1 MCATMILKEGE
12 PMWTRE
18 ELKQKAKN
26 TLRDKYWTI
35 LGVSVLAGIL
45 QGSFFTIITEL
56 VNPTHTYLTV
66 LGNYA
71 IDVNS
76 LIRLWIIITIISWLY
91 SIFLGHTILIGAY
104 KYFILSIKENPSTS
118 TLFDFFKTSYWNI
131 VKVMFFYQLK
141 IVLWTLCFI
150 VPGIIKAYEYCMV
163 PYILA
168 EHPEMES
175 ADVFERSRMLTQ
187 NNKLNI
193 FVLEISFIGWLFLGM
208 LCCGIGM
215 LFVSPYID
223 ITMAHLYLKLKE
235 IHGIDQPELPP
246 IPEIL

>member
-1 MCATMILKEGE
+1 MKEGE
-12 PMWTRE
+12 LMWTRE
-18 ELKQKAKN
+18 ELKQNAKN

-35 LGVSVLAGIL
+35 LGVSVLASIL
-45 QGSFFTIITEL
+45 QGSFFTIITEM

-71 IDVNS
+71 IDVNG

-131 VKVMFFYQLK
+131 VK
-141 IVLWTLCFI
+141 
-150 VPGIIKAYEYCMV
+150 YCMV

-168 EHPEMES
+168 EHPEMKS
-175 ADVFERSRMLTQ
+175 AAVFERSRMLTQ

-208 LCCGIGM
+208 LCCGIGI

-223 ITMAHLYLKLKE
+223 ITMTHLYLKLKE

>member
-1 MCATMILKEGE
+1 
-12 PMWTRE
+12 MWTRE
-18 ELKQKAKN
+18 ELKQNAKN

-35 LGVSVLAGIL
+35 LGVSVLASIL
-45 QGSFFTIITEL
+45 QGSFFTIITEM

-71 IDVNS
+71 IDVNG

-131 VKVMFFYQLK
+131 VKVTFFYQIK

-168 EHPEMES
+168 EHPEMKS
-175 ADVFERSRMLTQ
+175 AAVFERSRMLTQ

-208 LCCGIGM
+208 LCCGIGI

-223 ITMAHLYLKLKE
+223 ITMTHLYLKLKE

>member
-1 MCATMILKEGE
+1 MRMKEGE
-12 PMWTRE
+12 LMWTRE
-18 ELKQKAKN
+18 ELKQNAKN

-35 LGVSVLAGIL
+35 LGVSVLASIL

-71 IDVNS
+71 IDVNG

-91 SIFLGHTILIGAY
+91 SIFLGHTILIGAC

-131 VKVMFFYQLK
+131 VKVMFFYQIK

-175 ADVFERSRMLTQ
+175 AAVFERSRMLTQ

-208 LCCGIGM
+208 LCCGIGI

-223 ITMAHLYLKLKE
+223 ITMTHLYLKLKE

>member
-1 MCATMILKEGE
+1 
-12 PMWTRE
+12 MWTRE
-18 ELKQKAKN
+18 ELKQNAKN

-35 LGVSVLAGIL
+35 LGVSVLASIL
-45 QGSFFTIITEL
+45 QGSFFTIITEM

-71 IDVNS
+71 IDVNG

-131 VKVMFFYQLK
+131 VKVTFFYQIK

-175 ADVFERSRMLTQ
+175 AAVFERSRMLTQ

-193 FVLEISFIGWLFLGM
+193 FALEISFIGWLFLGM
-208 LCCGIGM
+208 LCCGIGI

-223 ITMAHLYLKLKE
+223 ITMTHLYLKLKE
-235 IHGIDQPELPP
+235 IHEIDQPELPP

>member
-1 MCATMILKEGE
+1 
-12 PMWTRE
+12 MWTRE
-18 ELKQKAKN
+18 ELKQNAKN

-35 LGVSVLAGIL
+35 LGVSVLASIL
-45 QGSFFTIITEL
+45 QGSFFTIITEM

-71 IDVNS
+71 IDVNG

-91 SIFLGHTILIGAY
+91 SMFLGHTILIGAY
-104 KYFILSIKENPSTS
+104 KYFILFIKENPSTS

-131 VKVMFFYQLK
+131 VKVTFFYQIK

-175 ADVFERSRMLTQ
+175 AAVFERSRMLTQ

-208 LCCGIGM
+208 LCCGIGI

-223 ITMAHLYLKLKE
+223 ITMTHLYLKLKE

>member
-1 MCATMILKEGE
+1 MRMKEGE
-12 PMWTRE
+12 LMWTRE
-18 ELKQKAKN
+18 ELKQNAKN

-35 LGVSVLAGIL
+35 LGVSILASIL

-71 IDVNS
+71 IDVNG
-76 LIRLWIIITIISWLY
+76 LIRLWIIVTVISFLY

-131 VKVMFFYQLK
+131 VKVMFFYQIK

-175 ADVFERSRMLTQ
+175 AAVFERSRMLTQ

-208 LCCGIGM
+208 LCCGIGI

-223 ITMAHLYLKLKE
+223 ITMTHLYLKLKE

>member
-1 MCATMILKEGE
+1 MRMKEGE
-12 PMWTRE
+12 LMWTRE
-18 ELKQKAKN
+18 ELKQNAKN

-35 LGVSVLAGIL
+35 LGVSVLASIL
-45 QGSFFTIITEL
+45 QGSFFTIITEM

-71 IDVNS
+71 IDVNG

-131 VKVMFFYQLK
+131 VKVTFFYQIK

-175 ADVFERSRMLTQ
+175 AAVFERSRMLTQ

-208 LCCGIGM
+208 LCCGIGI

-223 ITMAHLYLKLKE
+223 ITMTHLYLKLKE
-235 IHGIDQPELPP
+235 IHEIDQPELPP

>member
-1 MCATMILKEGE
+1 M
-12 PMWTRE
+12 
-18 ELKQKAKN
+18 
-26 TLRDKYWTI
+26 
-35 LGVSVLAGIL
+35 
-45 QGSFFTIITEL
+45 

-71 IDVNS
+71 IDVNG
-76 LIRLWIIITIISWLY
+76 LIRLWIIVTVISFLY

-131 VKVMFFYQLK
+131 VKVMFFYQIK

-175 ADVFERSRMLTQ
+175 AAVFERSRMLTQ
-187 NNKLNI
+187 NNKMNI

-208 LCCGIGM
+208 MCCGIGVI
-215 LFVSPYID
+215 FVSPYID
-223 ITMAHLYLKLKE
+223 ITMTHLYLKLKE

>member
-1 MCATMILKEGE
+1 
-12 PMWTRE
+12 MWTRE
-18 ELKQKAKN
+18 ELKQNAKN

-35 LGVSVLAGIL
+35 LGVSVLASIL

-71 IDVNS
+71 IDVNG

-131 VKVMFFYQLK
+131 VKVTFFYQIK

-175 ADVFERSRMLTQ
+175 AAVFERSRMLTQ

-208 LCCGIGM
+208 LCCGIGI

-223 ITMAHLYLKLKE
+223 ITMTHLYLKLKE

>member
-1 MCATMILKEGE
+1 MILKEGE

-26 TLRDKYWTI
+26 TLRGKYWTI

-45 QGSFFTIITEL
+45 QGSFFNILTEFT
-56 VNPTHTYLTV
+56 NPTHTYLSV
-66 LGNYA
+66 FGNYA
-71 IDVNS
+71 IDVNG
-76 LIRLWIIITIISWLY
+76 LIRFWILITIISWLY

-104 KYFILSIKENPSTS
+104 KYLILSIKENPSTS

-175 ADVFERSRMLTQ
+175 ADVFE
-187 NNKLNI
+187 
-193 FVLEISFIGWLFLGM
+193 
-208 LCCGIGM
+208 
-215 LFVSPYID
+215 
-223 ITMAHLYLKLKE
+223 
-235 IHGIDQPELPP
+235 
-246 IPEIL
+246 

>member
-1 MCATMILKEGE
+1 MRMKEGE
-12 PMWTRE
+12 LMWTRE
-18 ELKQKAKN
+18 ELKQNAKN

-35 LGVSVLAGIL
+35 LGVSVLASIL

-71 IDVNS
+71 IDVNG
-76 LIRLWIIITIISWLY
+76 LIRLWIIVTVISFLY

-131 VKVMFFYQLK
+131 VKVMFFYQIK

-175 ADVFERSRMLTQ
+175 AAVFERSRMLTQ

-208 LCCGIGM
+208 LCCGIGI

-223 ITMAHLYLKLKE
+223 ITMTHLYLKLKE

>member
-1 MCATMILKEGE
+1 MRMKEGE
-12 PMWTRE
+12 LMWTRE
-18 ELKQKAKN
+18 ELKQNAKN

-35 LGVSVLAGIL
+35 LGVSVLASIL

-71 IDVNS
+71 IDVNG

-131 VKVMFFYQLK
+131 VKVTFFYQIK

-175 ADVFERSRMLTQ
+175 AAVFERSRMLTQ

-208 LCCGIGM
+208 LCCGIGI

-223 ITMAHLYLKLKE
+223 ITMTHLYLKLKE

>member
-1 MCATMILKEGE
+1 MRMKEGE
-12 PMWTRE
+12 LMWTRE
-18 ELKQKAKN
+18 ELKQNAKN

-35 LGVSVLAGIL
+35 LGVSVLASIL
-45 QGSFFTIITEL
+45 QGSFFTIITEM

-71 IDVNS
+71 IDVNG

-131 VKVMFFYQLK
+131 VKVTFFYQIK

-175 ADVFERSRMLTQ
+175 AAVFERSRMLTQ

-208 LCCGIGM
+208 LCCGIGI

-223 ITMAHLYLKLKE
+223 ITMTHLYLKLKE

>member
-1 MCATMILKEGE
+1 MKEGE
-12 PMWTRE
+12 LMWTRE
-18 ELKQKAKN
+18 ELKQNAKN

-35 LGVSVLAGIL
+35 LGVSVLASIL
-45 QGSFFTIITEL
+45 QGSFFTIITEM

-71 IDVNS
+71 IDVNG

-131 VKVMFFYQLK
+131 VKVTFFYQIK

-175 ADVFERSRMLTQ
+175 AAVFERSRMLTQ

-208 LCCGIGM
+208 LCCGIGI

-223 ITMAHLYLKLKE
+223 ITMTHLYLKLKE

>member
-1 MCATMILKEGE
+1 
-12 PMWTRE
+12 
-18 ELKQKAKN
+18 
-26 TLRDKYWTI
+26 
-35 LGVSVLAGIL
+35 
-45 QGSFFTIITEL
+45 L

-71 IDVNS
+71 IDVNG
-76 LIRLWIIITIISWLY
+76 LIRLWIIVTVISFLY

-131 VKVMFFYQLK
+131 VKVMFFYQIK

-175 ADVFERSRMLTQ
+175 AAVFERSRMLTQ
-187 NNKLNI
+187 NNKMNI

-208 LCCGIGM
+208 MCCGIGVI
-215 LFVSPYID
+215 FVSPYID
-223 ITMAHLYLKLKE
+223 ITMTHLYLKLKE

>member
-1 MCATMILKEGE
+1 MRMKEGE
-12 PMWTRE
+12 LMWTRE
-18 ELKQKAKN
+18 ELKQNAKN

-35 LGVSVLAGIL
+35 LGVSVLASIL

-71 IDVNS
+71 IDVNG

-131 VKVMFFYQLK
+131 VKVMFFYQIK

-175 ADVFERSRMLTQ
+175 AAVFERSRMLTQ
-187 NNKLNI
+187 NNKMNI

-208 LCCGIGM
+208 MCCGIGVI
-215 LFVSPYID
+215 FVSPYID
-223 ITMAHLYLKLKE
+223 ITMTHLYLKLKE

>member
-1 MCATMILKEGE
+1 
-12 PMWTRE
+12 MWTRE
-18 ELKQKAKN
+18 ELKQNAKN

-35 LGVSVLAGIL
+35 LGVSVLASIL
-45 QGSFFTIITEL
+45 QGSFFTIITEM

-71 IDVNS
+71 IDVNG

-131 VKVMFFYQLK
+131 VKVTFFYQIK

-175 ADVFERSRMLTQ
+175 AAVFERSRMLTQ

-208 LCCGIGM
+208 LCCGIGI

-223 ITMAHLYLKLKE
+223 ITMTHLYLKLKE
-235 IHGIDQPELPP
+235 IHEIDQPELPP

>member
-1 MCATMILKEGE
+1 MKMKEGE
-12 PMWTRE
+12 LMWTRE
-18 ELKQKAKN
+18 ELKQNAKN

-71 IDVNS
+71 IDVNG
-76 LIRLWIIITIISWLY
+76 LIRLWIIVTVISFLY

-131 VKVMFFYQLK
+131 VKVMFFYQIK
-141 IVLWTLCFI
+141 IVLWTLC
-150 VPGIIKAYEYCMV
+150 CMV

-168 EHPEMES
+168 EHPKMES
-175 ADVFERSRMLTQ
+175 TEVFERSRMLTQ

-208 LCCGIGM
+208 MCCGIGVI
-215 LFVSPYID
+215 FVSPYID
-223 ITMAHLYLKLKE
+223 ITMTHLYLKLKE

>member
-1 MCATMILKEGE
+1 MILKEGE

-26 TLRDKYWTI
+26 TLRGKYWTI

-45 QGSFFTIITEL
+45 QGSFFNILTEFT
-56 VNPTHTYLTV
+56 NPTHTYLSV
-66 LGNYA
+66 FGNYA

-104 KYFILSIKENPSTS
+104 KYLILSIKENPSTS

-175 ADVFERSRMLTQ
+175 ADVFGRSRMLTQ

-208 LCCGIGM
+208 MCCGIGI

-223 ITMAHLYLKLKE
+223 ITMTHLYLKLKE

>member
-1 MCATMILKEGE
+1 MKEGE
-12 PMWTRE
+12 LMWTRE
-18 ELKQKAKN
+18 ELKQNAKN

-35 LGVSVLAGIL
+35 LGVSVLASIL

-71 IDVNS
+71 IDVNG
-76 LIRLWIIITIISWLY
+76 LIRLWIIVTVISFLY

-131 VKVMFFYQLK
+131 VKVMFFYQIK

-175 ADVFERSRMLTQ
+175 AAVFERSRMLTQ

-208 LCCGIGM
+208 LCCGIGI

-223 ITMAHLYLKLKE
+223 ITMTHLYLKLKE

>member
-1 MCATMILKEGE
+1 M
-12 PMWTRE
+12 
-18 ELKQKAKN
+18 
-26 TLRDKYWTI
+26 
-35 LGVSVLAGIL
+35 LGVSVLASIL

-71 IDVNS
+71 IDVNG
-76 LIRLWIIITIISWLY
+76 LIRLWIIVTVISFLY

-131 VKVMFFYQLK
+131 VKVMFFYQIK

-175 ADVFERSRMLTQ
+175 AAVFERSRMLTQ
-187 NNKLNI
+187 NNKMNI

-208 LCCGIGM
+208 MCCGIGVI
-215 LFVSPYID
+215 FVSPYID
-223 ITMAHLYLKLKE
+223 ITMTHLYLKLKE

>member
-1 MCATMILKEGE
+1 MILKEGE

-26 TLRDKYWTI
+26 TLRGKYWTI

-45 QGSFFTIITEL
+45 QGSFFNILTEFT
-56 VNPTHTYLTV
+56 NPTHTYLSV
-66 LGNYA
+66 FGNYA

-175 ADVFERSRMLTQ
+175 ADVFGRSRMLTQ

>member
-1 MCATMILKEGE
+1 MKEGE
-12 PMWTRE
+12 LMWTRE
-18 ELKQKAKN
+18 ELKQNAKN

-35 LGVSVLAGIL
+35 LGVSILASIL

-71 IDVNS
+71 IDVNG
-76 LIRLWIIITIISWLY
+76 LIRLWIIVTVISFLY

-131 VKVMFFYQLK
+131 VKVMFFYQIK

-168 EHPEMES
+168 EHPKMES
-175 ADVFERSRMLTQ
+175 AAVFERSRMLTQ
-187 NNKLNI
+187 NNKMNI

-208 LCCGIGM
+208 MCCGIGVI
-215 LFVSPYID
+215 FVSPYID
-223 ITMAHLYLKLKE
+223 ITMTHLYLKLKE

>member
-1 MCATMILKEGE
+1 MRMKEGE
-12 PMWTRE
+12 LMWTRE
-18 ELKQKAKN
+18 ELKQNAKN

-35 LGVSVLAGIL
+35 LGVSILASIL

-71 IDVNS
+71 IDVNG
-76 LIRLWIIITIISWLY
+76 LIRLWIIVTVISFLY

-131 VKVMFFYQLK
+131 VKVMFFYQIK

-168 EHPEMES
+168 EHPKMES
-175 ADVFERSRMLTQ
+175 AAVFERSRMLTQ
-187 NNKLNI
+187 NNKMNI

-208 LCCGIGM
+208 MCCGIGVI
-215 LFVSPYID
+215 FVSPYID
-223 ITMAHLYLKLKE
+223 ITMTHLYLKLKE

>member
-1 MCATMILKEGE
+1 MKEGE
-12 PMWTRE
+12 LMWTRE
-18 ELKQKAKN
+18 ELKQNAKN

-35 LGVSVLAGIL
+35 LGVSVLASIL
-45 QGSFFTIITEL
+45 QGSFFTIITEM

-71 IDVNS
+71 IDVNG

-131 VKVMFFYQLK
+131 VKVTFFYQIK

-175 ADVFERSRMLTQ
+175 AAVFERSRMLTQ

-193 FVLEISFIGWLFLGM
+193 FALEISFIGWLFLGM
-208 LCCGIGM
+208 LCCGIGI

-223 ITMAHLYLKLKE
+223 ITMTHLYLKLKE
-235 IHGIDQPELPP
+235 IHEIDQPELPP

>member
-1 MCATMILKEGE
+1 MKEDE
-12 PMWTRE
+12 LMWTRE
-18 ELKQKAKN
+18 ELKQNAKN

-71 IDVNS
+71 IDVNG
-76 LIRLWIIITIISWLY
+76 LIRIWIIVTVISFFY
-91 SIFLGHTILIGAY
+91 SIFLGHTILIGAC
-104 KYFILSIKENPSTS
+104 KYFILSIKETPSAS

-131 VKVMFFYQLK
+131 VKIMFFYQLK
-141 IVLWTLCFI
+141 LVLWTLCFI

-168 EHPEMES
+168 EHPDMES
-175 ADVFERSRMLTQ
+175 EDVFERSRQLTQ

-193 FVLEISFIGWLFLGM
+193 FVLELSFIGWLLLGIM
-208 LCCGIGM
+208 CCGIG
-215 LFVSPYID
+215 LIFVSPYID
-223 ITMAHLYLKLKE
+223 ITMTHLYLKLKE
-235 IHGIDQPELPP
+235 IHGINQPELPP

>member
-1 MCATMILKEGE
+1 
-12 PMWTRE
+12 MWTRE
-18 ELKQKAKN
+18 ELKQNAKN

-35 LGVSVLAGIL
+35 LGVSVLASIL

-71 IDVNS
+71 IDVNG
-76 LIRLWIIITIISWLY
+76 LIRLWIIVTVISFLY

-131 VKVMFFYQLK
+131 VKVMFFYQIK

-175 ADVFERSRMLTQ
+175 AAVFERSRMLTQ

-208 LCCGIGM
+208 LCCGIGI

-223 ITMAHLYLKLKE
+223 ITMTHLYLKLKE